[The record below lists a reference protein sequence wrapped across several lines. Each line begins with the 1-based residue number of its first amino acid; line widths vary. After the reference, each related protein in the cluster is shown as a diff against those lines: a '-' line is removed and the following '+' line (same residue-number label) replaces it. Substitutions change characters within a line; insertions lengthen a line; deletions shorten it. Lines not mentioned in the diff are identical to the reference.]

1 MNCTLKLTH
10 HRCSIER
17 SDEMIKE
24 RHRLIAT
31 TFGHSAHKSIYS
43 LFNLSL
49 FIIFF
54 ALEENKILVNI
65 VSSFISLRNF
75 NDVSQKL
82 GTKNISVT
90 VHRRP
95 VLKAVLDVIFF
106 FSLN

>member
-10 HRCSIER
+10 HRCNIER

-24 RHRLIAT
+24 RDRLIAT
-31 TFGHSAHKSIYS
+31 TFGHCAHKSIYS

-49 FIIFF
+49 FIFFF

-95 VLKAVLDVIFF
+95 VLIAVLERDIF